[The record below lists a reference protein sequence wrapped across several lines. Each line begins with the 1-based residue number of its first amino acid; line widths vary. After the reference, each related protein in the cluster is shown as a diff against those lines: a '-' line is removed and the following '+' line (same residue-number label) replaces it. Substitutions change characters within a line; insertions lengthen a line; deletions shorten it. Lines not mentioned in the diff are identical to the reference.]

1 MEEDKNVNNI
11 KRHQE
16 KALLWRMVSY
26 NYNTIDLIIIALFKY
41 KKVLINTK
49 ILIGAF

>member
-1 MEEDKNVNNI
+1 MDEDKNVNNI

-26 NYNTIDLIIIALFKY
+26 NYNTIDLIIIALLLEGIDQY
-41 KKVLINTK
+41 KT
-49 ILIGAF
+49 F

>member
-1 MEEDKNVNNI
+1 MDEDKNVNNI

-26 NYNTIDLIIIALFKY
+26 NYNTIDLLIIALKY
-41 KKVLINTK
+41 KKVLINTNL
-49 ILIGAF
+49 LIRAF

>member
-1 MEEDKNVNNI
+1 MDEDKNVNNI

-16 KALLWRMVSY
+16 KALLWRMVRYSY
-26 NYNTIDLIIIALFKY
+26 DTIDLLIKY
-41 KKVLINTK
+41 KKVLINKK

>member
-1 MEEDKNVNNI
+1 MDEDKNVNNI

-16 KALLWRMVSY
+16 KALLWRMVRYSY
-26 NYNTIDLIIIALFKY
+26 DTIDLFIIKY